1 MLSFLQTLAKKH
13 YQTKFIRVDV
23 ENVPFLVI
31 QLKIQVL
38 PCIISFINGIGVD
51 RVVGFEDLG
60 NTDGF
65 STAKLEYRLIQTG
78 SFAFW
83 DDELT

>member
-1 MLSFLQTLAKKH
+1 M
-13 YQTKFIRVDV
+13 DV
-23 ENVPFLVI
+23 ENVPFLVV

-60 NTDGF
+60 NTDSF

-78 SFAFW
+78 SFPSF
-83 DDELT
+83 